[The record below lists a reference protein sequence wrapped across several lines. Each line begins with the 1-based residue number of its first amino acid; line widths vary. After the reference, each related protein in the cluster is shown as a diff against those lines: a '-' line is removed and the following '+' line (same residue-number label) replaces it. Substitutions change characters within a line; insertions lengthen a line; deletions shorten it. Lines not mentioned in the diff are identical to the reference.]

1 LGYNDPVTD
10 RWITIVET
18 PGYLREAEKAL
29 TQDERKGIIETL
41 ARDPKCG
48 DVVPGGGGIR
58 KVRFAAK
65 GKGKSGGVRVIYY
78 YHSLLMPL
86 YLLTLFGKGE
96 RANLSRAEIN
106 SLSVVAKQL
115 ARTKGEGQ

>member
-1 LGYNDPVTD
+1 MTD